1 MRKLIQRE
9 KQLDQKL
16 SNALVGS
23 LHDKDGEMTEQ
34 LYVRMLHSRVS
45 SKGSS
50 DSNNSEEPW
59 RGFMTGLQYN
69 LMLGSAAKFNRPDLF
84 DQIMIESTILG

>member
-1 MRKLIQRE
+1 MTDIMRKLIQRE

-34 LYVRMLHSRVS
+34 LYVRMLHSRIS

-59 RGFMTGLQYN
+59 RGFMTGL
-69 LMLGSAAKFNRPDLF
+69 
-84 DQIMIESTILG
+84 